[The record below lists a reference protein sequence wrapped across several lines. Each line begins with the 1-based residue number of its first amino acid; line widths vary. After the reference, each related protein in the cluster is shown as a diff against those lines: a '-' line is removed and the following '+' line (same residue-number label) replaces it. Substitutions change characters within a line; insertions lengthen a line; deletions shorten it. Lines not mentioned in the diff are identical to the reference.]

1 MTHHSVYVSY
11 LYDLRCFIV
20 SKYSIMM
27 CKLASFDIH
36 ARCFTRI
43 EWMLVRFSNVCYEKE
58 VWYVVKNVCTTCIE
72 TEGCIRVSLDRFFF
86 FSHAHFFLLIYVSYQ
101 RQQAFFRSKYQL
113 FFPVIQTKMIN
124 NDVRKIGDF
133 GNVIYDS
140 GSDTPTGKKR
150 IGISATEIELLDDLP
165 LSTGYQST
173 SNANNV
179 ANRARAFDT
188 QMPSSS
194 AAAATTTKQNS
205 YQTLSLNRGQAN
217 GNVVYQSG
225 NDQQLN
231 SAVDQLL
238 EKYAP
243 E

>member
-1 MTHHSVYVSY
+1 
-11 LYDLRCFIV
+11 
-20 SKYSIMM
+20 
-27 CKLASFDIH
+27 
-36 ARCFTRI
+36 
-43 EWMLVRFSNVCYEKE
+43 
-58 VWYVVKNVCTTCIE
+58 
-72 TEGCIRVSLDRFFF
+72 
-86 FSHAHFFLLIYVSYQ
+86 
-101 RQQAFFRSKYQL
+101 
-113 FFPVIQTKMIN
+113 MIN

>member
-1 MTHHSVYVSY
+1 
-11 LYDLRCFIV
+11 
-20 SKYSIMM
+20 
-27 CKLASFDIH
+27 
-36 ARCFTRI
+36 
-43 EWMLVRFSNVCYEKE
+43 
-58 VWYVVKNVCTTCIE
+58 
-72 TEGCIRVSLDRFFF
+72 
-86 FSHAHFFLLIYVSYQ
+86 
-101 RQQAFFRSKYQL
+101 
-113 FFPVIQTKMIN
+113 MIN

-165 LSTGYQST
+165 PSTGNRLT
-173 SNANNV
+173 SNANNTS
-179 ANRARAFDT
+179 NRTRAFDT
-188 QMPSSS
+188 QVPSSS
-194 AAAATTTKQNS
+194 ATAPTTATTKQNS
-205 YQTLSLNRGQAN
+205 YQTLSLNRGQTN